1 MNNNNNNNN
10 RKSLIKKLAIQSYSN
25 NNLNKKTT
33 IKIAK
38 SLKRSDLKVYVKK
51 LKTLEAKKT
60 IRLTVPDKIG
70 LDKKKRFFSKIYP
83 DQRIVFDFDPTL
95 LTGIKVADF
104 DNEYE
109 LSLKGMLEHALKGN
123 RND

>member
-1 MNNNNNNNN
+1 MNNQRRN
-10 RKSLIKKLAIQSYSN
+10 LIKKLAIQSYSN

-33 IKIAK
+33 IEIAK

-60 IRLTVPDKIG
+60 IRVTIPDKIG

-83 DQRIVFDFDPTL
+83 DQRIVFDIDPTL
-95 LTGIKVADF
+95 LTGIKVTDF

-109 LSLKGMLEHALKGN
+109 LSLRGMLEHALKGN

>member
-1 MNNNNNNNN
+1 MDN
-10 RKSLIKKLAIQSYSN
+10 KKKYLVKKLAIQSYSN
-25 NNLNKKTT
+25 NNLNKETT

-38 SLKRSDLKVYVKK
+38 SLKRSDLKVYIKK

-60 IRLTVPDKIG
+60 IRVTVPDKIG
-70 LDKKKRFFSKIYP
+70 LDRKKRFFSKIYP
-83 DQRIVFDFDPTL
+83 DQRIVFDIDPTL
-95 LTGIKVADF
+95 LTGIKVVDF

-109 LSLKGMLEHALKGN
+109 LSLKGMLENALRGN

>member
-1 MNNNNNNNN
+1 MNNKRRN
-10 RKSLIKKLAIQSYSN
+10 LIKKLAIQSYSN

-33 IKIAK
+33 IKTAR
-38 SLKRSDLKVYVKK
+38 SLKRADLNVYIKN

-60 IRLTVPDKIG
+60 VRVTIPDEIG

-83 DQRIVFDFDPTL
+83 DQRIVFDIDPTL
-95 LTGIKVADF
+95 LTGIKVSDF

-109 LSLKGMLEHALKGN
+109 LSLKGTLENALKGN